1 VANDL
6 CLAIGMFGLG
16 FWLCT
21 RRLCG
26 LTRHDRKVAK
36 LYLARCRAWGLKT
49 EHIAKGSI
57 NNLTLVVS
65 RRLVRQF
72 GRRVATLEAYADRLR
87 RELAEVRQQLHPDGL
102 VIHDAEMEG
111 GLLDEGSTVV
121 LRKEA
126 TNGVSGR
133 PRT

>member
-16 FWLCT
+16 FWLCS

-26 LTRHDRKVAK
+26 LARHDRRVAK
-36 LYLARCRAWGLKT
+36 AYLTRCRAWGLKT
-49 EHIAKGSI
+49 QHLAEGSI

-72 GRRVATLEAYADRLR
+72 GRRVATLEAYAGRLR
-87 RELAEVRQQLHPDGL
+87 RELAEVRQELQPH
-102 VIHDAEMEG
+102 VAIHDGEMEG
-111 GLLDEGSTVV
+111 GLLDEGSTVA
-121 LRKEA
+121 LRKEGA
-126 TNGVSGR
+126 S
-133 PRT
+133 

>member
-72 GRRVATLEAYADRLR
+72 GRRVATMEAYADRLR
-87 RELAEVRQQLHPDGL
+87 RELAEVRRELQPH
-102 VIHDAEMEG
+102 VAIHDAEMDG
-111 GLLDEGSTVV
+111 ALLDEGSVV
-121 LRKEA
+121 ALRKEA
-126 TNGVSGR
+126 MNGAVG
-133 PRT
+133 

>member
-6 CLAIGMFGLG
+6 CLVFGMFGAGFLVCAMRLG
-16 FWLCT
+16 VVS
-21 RRLCG
+21 RR
-26 LTRHDRKVAK
+26 DRKVAK

-49 EHIAKGSI
+49 EHIAKGSV

-65 RRLVRQF
+65 RRLVKQF

-102 VIHDAEMEG
+102 AVHDAEMEG
-111 GLLDEGSTVV
+111 GLLDEASMVV
-121 LRKEA
+121 LRKEE
-126 TNGVSGR
+126 TV
-133 PRT
+133 

>member
-6 CLAIGMFGLG
+6 CLAFGIAGAGMLIISAR
-16 FWLCT
+16 LNLIS
-21 RRLCG
+21 RRE
-26 LTRHDRKVAK
+26 RRIARA
-36 LYLARCRAWGLKT
+36 YLARCRAWGRKT
-49 EHIAKGSI
+49 EHIARGSI

-102 VIHDAEMEG
+102 AVHDAEMEG
-111 GLLDEGSTVV
+111 GLPDEGSTVA

-126 TNGVSGR
+126 TV
-133 PRT
+133 